1 VKRLVFLGAPGAG
14 KGTQARELAVVLKVP
29 QVATGDILRDAA
41 AAGSVLG
48 LEAKRYMDSGELVPD
63 AVVIGIIADR
73 LSQSDASEGFILD
86 GFPRTPEQAEA
97 LDRLLGKLGQAID
110 RVILLDVDEDEL
122 VRRLTGRRVCRQCGH
137 IFHLV
142 FSPPKVA
149 GRCDR
154 CGGELYQRADDT
166 EATVRERLRVYAQRT
181 APLLG
186 HYRQRGLLM
195 SVPGEGDI
203 GTVQQAVQRAAGLTV

>member
-1 VKRLVFLGAPGAG
+1 VNRLVFLGAPGAG
-14 KGTQARELAVVLKVP
+14 KGTQARELAIALKVP
-29 QVATGDILRDAA
+29 HVATGDILRDAA
-41 AAGSVLG
+41 AAGTALG

-73 LSQSDASEGFILD
+73 LSQSDAGEGFILD
-86 GFPRTPEQAEA
+86 GFPRTPEQAQA
-97 LDRLLGKLGQAID
+97 LDRMLGKLGQAID
-110 RVILLDVDEDEL
+110 RAILLDVDEGEL
-122 VRRLTGRRVCRQCGH
+122 IRRLTGRRVCRQCGH

-149 GRCDR
+149 GRCDL

-166 EATVRERLRVYAQRT
+166 EATVRERLRVYAERT

-195 SVPGEGDI
+195 SVSGEGDI
-203 GTVQQAVQRAAGLTV
+203 GTVQQVVQRAAGLTV